1 MFRSLGVV
9 SLVCGL
15 ACCLTSSALAQS
27 ADVHIAPRQ
36 AKLAPADATSD
47 SSGIADPELRSH
59 SKPLKKDVD
68 LVLVPV
74 TVTDPMNRLVAGL
87 EKDSFMLAE
96 NGHPQQ
102 IRSFSKEDAP
112 ISLGVIFDCSGS
124 MADKIDQS
132 RQAAVEFFRTANPAD
147 EFFLVAFSD
156 HPELLVDYTSSVDE
170 VQNRLEYA
178 LPRGSTSLLDA
189 IYLGLD
195 RMRQARNER
204 KALLIISDGG
214 DNHSRYTEAEIMDM
228 VREADVQIFAMDI
241 FNYHATAPEE
251 LHGPE
256 LLAMITDA
264 TGGRAYLIHSPREL
278 PEVAT
283 KIGIE
288 LRNQYLLGYSPAN
301 TTHDGKWRKIRVKV
315 NPSPGLP
322 QLHVY
327 AKTGYYAATE

>member
-1 MFRSLGVV
+1 MFRFMGVV
-9 SLVCGL
+9 SVVGVLACGL
-15 ACCLTSSALAQS
+15 TGSALAQS

-36 AKLAPADATSD
+36 TQLAHADTASD
-47 SSGIADPELRSH
+47 SGGISDPELRAH

-74 TVTDPMNRLVAGL
+74 TVTDPANRLVAGL
-87 EKDSFMLAE
+87 EKESFALAE
-96 NGHPQQ
+96 NGQSQQ

-132 RQAAVEFFRTANPAD
+132 RQAAVEFFRSANPQD
-147 EFFLVAFSD
+147 EFFLVTFSD
-156 HPELLVDYTSSVDE
+156 HPELLVDYTSSVDD
-170 VQNRLEYA
+170 VQKRLEYA
-178 LPRGSTSLLDA
+178 LPKGSTSLLDA
-189 IYLGLD
+189 IYLGID
-195 RMRQARNER
+195 RMRHARNER

-214 DNHSRYTEAEIMDM
+214 DNHSRYTEDEIMDM

-256 LLAMITDA
+256 LLALMADA

-301 TTHDGKWRKIRVKV
+301 ATHDGKWRKIKVKV